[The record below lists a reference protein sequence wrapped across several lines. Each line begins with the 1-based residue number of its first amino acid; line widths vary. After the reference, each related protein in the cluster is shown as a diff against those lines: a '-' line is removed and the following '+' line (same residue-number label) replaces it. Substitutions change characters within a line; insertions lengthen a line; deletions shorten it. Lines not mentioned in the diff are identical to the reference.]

1 MNGTYEVYLITES
14 WSSSTATWENL
25 ATSIGQNPV
34 ATINYT
40 KGTTGWFDFDVTDA
54 TGDLVAN
61 PSDNY
66 GFMILID
73 FELNSYTNGHISKIH
88 SSESS
93 EESLQPK
100 MVIEYTATPI
110 ITNNA
115 TMNNSTMP
123 ITYNKSG
130 NLFVSVR
137 MDGKYSLMFHTG
149 NGRLIDKINNKY
161 LSAGIHTIECNNLN
175 LPKGIVFISLKNG
188 SQSVIFK
195 AVIY

>member
-25 ATSIGQNPV
+25 SSSIGQTPV
-34 ATINYT
+34 TTVEYT
-40 KGTTGWFDFDVTDA
+40 RGTTGWFDFDVTGA

-61 PSDNY
+61 PSENF

-73 FELNSYTNGHISKIH
+73 FVLNSYTNGHISKIH

-93 EESLQPK
+93 EENLQPK

-110 ITNNA
+110 VTGKAKI
-115 TMNNSTMP
+115 NSKNMS
-123 ITYNKSG
+123 IILNQSG
-130 NLFVSVR
+130 NLLVSTKT
-137 MDGKYSLMFHTG
+137 DGKYEIMFHTG
-149 NGRLIDKINNKY
+149 NGRLVGKIDNKY
-161 LSAGIHTIECNNLN
+161 LSAGTYSISCDNIT
-175 LPKGIVFISLKNG
+175 LPKGIVFITLSNG
-188 SQSVIFK
+188 NQSSISK